1 MDYLNHLYGRNIKKI
16 KEIDGGTIHK
26 IKTHN
31 QGVYYITAYQIFS
44 GVSVMFNDIHASKFD
59 MVMKEHA
66 DGIQRYEL
74 NHCREGKFESILKD
88 GTKISFEAGDFAI
101 NSFGKDSYRDPK
113 RITVAWDFTEKRQ
126 TVKSRSPVSIRAAKN
141 RHHYFA

>member
-1 MDYLNHLYGRNIKKI
+1 MDYLNHLYGRNIKRI

-31 QGVYYITAYQIFS
+31 QGVCYITAYQIFS

-66 DGIQRYEL
+66 DGE
-74 NHCREGKFESILKD
+74 
-88 GTKISFEAGDFAI
+88 
-101 NSFGKDSYRDPK
+101 
-113 RITVAWDFTEKRQ
+113 ITVAGIDPRGK
-126 TVKSRSPVSIRAAKN
+126 KSSSLFRMIMS
-141 RHHYFA
+141 F